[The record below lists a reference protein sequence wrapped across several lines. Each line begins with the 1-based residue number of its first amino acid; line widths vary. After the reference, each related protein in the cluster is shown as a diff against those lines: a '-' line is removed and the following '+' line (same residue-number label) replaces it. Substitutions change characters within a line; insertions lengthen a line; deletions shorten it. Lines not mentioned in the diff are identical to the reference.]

1 MILIHP
7 VGWQGRSRKPAST
20 LLRKLRK
27 THSLTAPLTPLI
39 LAQTIGKEG
48 LGWPMWHTCTPK
60 DQTPPDSQ
68 FSKCR
73 FPGSS
78 PSLEPLP
85 THSPGLT
92 GTQLPTSPAATWLH
106 RDWKIGAGRGREGT
120 SQSKRLGMEGLEH
133 RHVMTN
139 LRSFNDQPRVPKS
152 TLCWSACQCSIFRF

>member
-1 MILIHP
+1 MAHVAHLHP
-7 VGWQGRSRKPAST
+7 KGPNS
-20 LLRKLRK
+20 
-27 THSLTAPLTPLI
+27 
-39 LAQTIGKEG
+39 
-48 LGWPMWHTCTPK
+48 
-60 DQTPPDSQ
+60 PPDSQ

-106 RDWKIGAGRGREGT
+106 RGWKIGAGRGREGT
-120 SQSKRLGMEGLEH
+120 SQSKRLRMEGLEH
-133 RHVMTN
+133 RHIMTN

-152 TLCWSACQCSIFRF
+152 TLCWSACQCSIFRFRGARNRRQHPRDTEVVASTFPFTSAGKTGYIFFSQK